1 MDERYMP
8 VLYGHLHLEPP
19 KPVTRGWGSD
29 EEMWAELYDALN
41 CTHAILEAMIERYVE
56 TGMNSIGEG
65 EL

>member
-1 MDERYMP
+1 
-8 VLYGHLHLEPP
+8 
-19 KPVTRGWGSD
+19 
-29 EEMWAELYDALN
+29 MWAELYDALN